1 MGRAWFRVVD
11 RRSCRN
17 QRQATEEIRKLLR
30 KGEGPNTLFKSHI
43 GVIMKAARF
52 ALLAFIGTLSL
63 APLSLSAQEPQ
74 HHHDVD
80 EKLGTVSFATSCAPA
95 VQSQFERGVALLH
108 SFEYEVAEGM
118 QKCDAAL
125 ELGLNGGSAGSG
137 E

>member
-80 EKLGTVSFATSCAPA
+80 EKLGTVSFAKIGRASCR
-95 VQSQFERGVALLH
+95 ERV
-108 SFEYEVAEGM
+108 EI
-118 QKCDAAL
+118 
-125 ELGLNGGSAGSG
+125 
-137 E
+137 

>member
-80 EKLGTVSFATSCAPA
+80 EKLGTVSFATSCAPP
-95 VQSQFERGVALLH
+95 VQPQSKPAFPLLLP
-108 SFEYEVAEGM
+108 FEY
-118 QKCDAAL
+118 KLPDA
-125 ELGLNGGSAGSG
+125 NF
-137 E
+137 

>member
-1 MGRAWFRVVD
+1 
-11 RRSCRN
+11 
-17 QRQATEEIRKLLR
+17 
-30 KGEGPNTLFKSHI
+30 
-43 GVIMKAARF
+43 MKAARF

-108 SFEYEVAEGM
+108 SFEYEVA
-118 QKCDAAL
+118 DAQFEEVAKKDPRC
-125 ELGLNGGSAGSG
+125 AMAYW
-137 E
+137 